1 MDIAEDTN
9 VLSSEDVE
17 VEESML
23 LEVEES
29 MLLDNFAGYLKSA
42 EEEKRWMGL

>member
-23 LEVEES
+23 RQLCRVPKKMDGTVRGEDS
-29 MLLDNFAGYLKSA
+29 MHC
-42 EEEKRWMGL
+42 